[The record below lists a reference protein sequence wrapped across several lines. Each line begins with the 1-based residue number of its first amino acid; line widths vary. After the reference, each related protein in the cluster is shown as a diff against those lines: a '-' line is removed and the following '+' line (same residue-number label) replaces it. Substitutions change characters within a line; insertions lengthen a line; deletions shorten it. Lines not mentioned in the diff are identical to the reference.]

1 MRKWFCMNTTINNI
15 HIFKT
20 QEAATVL
27 TILYRV
33 QEIWQYSTNY
43 RSSRPDMFY
52 KKRVLRNFV
61 EFTGKYLRQSLFF
74 NKVAIATLLK
84 KRLWRRCFPVN
95 FTKFL
100 RIPFFYRTPLVAAS
114 EITRIKSVSSVSRS
128 STLWRLNPVTEFFF
142 GIFRKYPEQS
152 FSKKPTDFVYL
163 KQTFYNRLLPK
174 IF

>member
-27 TILYRV
+27 TILYMV

-43 RSSRPDMFY
+43 RSSRPDVFY
-52 KKRVLRNFV
+52 KKGALRNLV
-61 EFTGKYLRQSLFF
+61 KFTVKYLRQSLFF

-84 KRLWRRCFPVN
+84 KRPWRRCFPVN

-100 RIPFFYRTPLVAAS
+100 RIPFFIEHLWWLLLKLQEYNLCQVWTEVRLFDDYTLSQNFSLGFS
-114 EITRIKSVSSVSRS
+114 ENTQNKVFPKNLQTLYIWSKL
-128 STLWRLNPVTEFFF
+128 ST
-142 GIFRKYPEQS
+142 
-152 FSKKPTDFVYL
+152 TDY
-163 KQTFYNRLLPK
+163 
-174 IF
+174 